1 MAKPRPS
8 IKTLD
13 PHADM
18 TSSAVVEKI
27 WKDFCGRFQIA
38 QTCVPLFAENSE
50 CSVMTREIGKKP
62 VRLVLQRSEAM
73 ESRVVQIAQQ
83 LIDDYNERPRGER
96 EFDGML
102 YMMGWKEDG
111 VFLPLYV
118 GKTETLGRKDDGGLS
133 ENIRGLPTSRSKM
146 KFARWGDNY
155 QYHIGDLSSWVL
167 PESHGAHKKKQ
178 RKYKLWA
185 DTLFEPKSCKLKR
198 PTYFWATA
206 WKPTETSVWEELGPT
221 TLAVSE
227 YLVIGLAGKIS
238 PKHLLNRDGIP
249 RQLPE

>member
-1 MAKPRPS
+1 M
-8 IKTLD
+8 
-13 PHADM
+13 HARLV
-18 TSSAVVEKI
+18 TSSALVEGI
-27 WKDFCGRFQIA
+27 WKNFCDRFQIVG
-38 QTCVPLFAENSE
+38 TCVPLFEEDSAGN
-50 CSVMTREIGKKP
+50 VKTREIGEKP
-62 VRLVLQRSEAM
+62 RRPVLQRSQAM
-73 ESRVVQIAQQ
+73 ESMIVRIAQQ
-83 LIDDYNERPRGER
+83 LIDDYNNRPHGKR

-102 YMMGWKEDG
+102 YIMGWKEDER
-111 VFLPLYV
+111 FLPLYV

-133 ENIRGLPTSRSKM
+133 ENIRGLPKSRSKM

-167 PESHGAHKKKQ
+167 PEGHQAHQKKQ

-185 DTLFEPKSCKLKR
+185 DTLFEPKSRRLKR

-238 PKHLLNRDGIP
+238 TKHLLNRDGIP
-249 RQLPE
+249 RQLPD